1 MSGPRRRREIFDAAL
16 RDLAALGFDR
26 MTIEGVAERAGVN
39 KTTIYRWWPSKAAL
53 LGAALVDAP
62 LLDLPMP
69 DTGTLRGD
77 LTALV
82 DGLIRLVAGGT
93 ATGASEDETDGEG
106 GGDAVVGA
114 ASGDASG
121 AVGGEAGGAARAAL
135 AAAVGNPELAAHFR
149 AFFADRL
156 AREQAI
162 VDRAV
167 RRGELRPG
175 ADTMLLMDLL
185 AGAVWTRA
193 AFRGEPVPPDFAAR
207 AVSAVLDGLR

>member
-1 MSGPRRRREIFDAAL
+1 MSGPRRRREIFDTAL
-16 RDLAALGFDR
+16 CDLARLGFDG

-82 DGLIRLVAGGT
+82 DGLVRLVT
-93 ATGASEDETDGEG
+93 AD
-106 GGDAVVGA
+106 
-114 ASGDASG
+114 
-121 AVGGEAGGAARAAL
+121 EAGGAARAAL

-156 AREQAI
+156 TREQAV

-167 RRGELRPG
+167 RRGELPSG
-175 ADTMLLMDLL
+175 ADTLLLMDLL
-185 AGAVWTRA
+185 AGAVWMRA
-193 AFRGEPVPPDFAAR
+193 AFRDEPLPPGFAAR
-207 AVSAVLDGLR
+207 AVAAVLDGFP

>member
-16 RDLAALGFDR
+16 RDLARHGFEG
-26 MTIEGVAERAGVN
+26 MTMEGVAERAGVN

-82 DGLIRLVAGGT
+82 DGLLRLVGTGEADGT
-93 ATGASEDETDGEG
+93 ADDTADGG
-106 GGDAVVGA
+106 
-114 ASGDASG
+114 
-121 AVGGEAGGAARAAL
+121 AGGAARAAL

-156 AREQAI
+156 AREQAV

-167 RRGELRPG
+167 RRG
-175 ADTMLLMDLL
+175 D
-185 AGAVWTRA
+185 
-193 AFRGEPVPPDFAAR
+193 
-207 AVSAVLDGLR
+207 